1 MGTIYVWTLA
11 LIDIHFKLVN
21 ITLTLSIHGSYILNS
36 TIPILFFLCWNARRI
51 IIYVIYQHI
60 YINTHVYTHERGRG
74 KRRGEEEGEGK
85 REEREKEQKRKRKR
99 ERQAET
105 ECHVIEKSTLTHM
118 LNSQLCI
125 NSALLL
131 QRNEIPFRFFF
142 YI

>member
-60 YINTHVYTHERGRG
+60 YINTHAYTHERGRG

-99 ERQAET
+99 ERDR
-105 ECHVIEKSTLTHM
+105 
-118 LNSQLCI
+118 
-125 NSALLL
+125 
-131 QRNEIPFRFFF
+131 QRQNVMS
-142 YI
+142 